1 VTKLGL
7 AKTKIKKERQLKKI
21 KEESV
26 CVKNQKKMTS
36 ADNLVVLSFVKK
48 LWEMDSP
55 FPARIFS
62 RFILFNS
69 N

>member
-26 CVKNQKKMTS
+26 CVKNQKKMTN

-48 LWEMDSP
+48 IMGNGQP
-55 FPARIFS
+55 FPCKNFQSFYLI
-62 RFILFNS
+62 
-69 N
+69 